1 VSPCGSLGGGGGWRG
16 ALGKQMRGEGE
27 EMVVMLLLVVMVWV
41 VGVLLIYEYEQH

>member
-1 VSPCGSLGGGGGWRG
+1 
-16 ALGKQMRGEGE
+16 MRGEGE